1 MVQVLVIR
9 PPGRHASRAGRRIGP
24 SLIAFATLA
33 IAPPDLAQPSPRSPL
48 LQIEVGDSV
57 GLPLPDAKMEVF
69 TFMDGAAFREWVTVE
84 PNDLD
89 EGAYLLRFSNPG
101 YRPTVLSVP
110 LRKGRL
116 VSLRVRI
123 GAERDTTRHTRL
135 IQADAVRSIG
145 IVSEGK
151 ATTDLT
157 RGRRV
162 LDHESIERASPASI
176 SALLRDS
183 KGFNVVLTST
193 PDGGYD
199 AGAVGYGNGYGCPLP
214 VLINGDRRRTIPFN
228 EANQRYGIDVV
239 EAIELVPRA
248 SARLYGRLEDRWE
261 CGVLLIWVKQG

>member
-1 MVQVLVIR
+1 VIQ
-9 PPGRHASRAGRRIGP
+9 PPGRHASRAARRIGP
-24 SLIAFATLA
+24 ALIVVATLA
-33 IAPPDLAQPSPRSPL
+33 IAPLDLAQPSPRSPL

-69 TFMDGAAFREWVTVE
+69 NLMDGAAFREWVTVE
-84 PNDLD
+84 PNELA
-89 EGAYLLRFSNPG
+89 EGEYLLRVSNPG
-101 YRPTVLSVP
+101 YRSAVLSVP
-110 LRKGRL
+110 LRKGTR
-116 VSLRVRI
+116 VSLRVRL
-123 GAERDTTRHTRL
+123 GAERDTTRHTRVA
-135 IQADAVRSIG
+135 QADEVHSIG
-145 IVSEGK
+145 IVSQGR
-151 ATTDLT
+151 ATTDLM

-162 LDHESIERASPASI
+162 LFRESIERASPASL
-176 SALLRDS
+176 SALLRDA

-214 VLINGDRRRTIPFN
+214 VLINGDRRRTIPFG